1 MSNIYTLG
9 LNPKQAS
16 WLMTT
21 HMFPF
26 LLVAF
31 CTCRE
36 SYDLASPNWK
46 ELQRWEN
53 NYIVIMESRHMCLT
67 WRSATAWKTR
77 DVVSPTHQTIIHLNV
92 ILMMDNFMSL
102 HNQRSKLISA
112 NKLNQQELSNKELW
126 RNWNHQGFA
135 RRVLYMT
142 RIKISNYSG
151 TSVTYYP
158 SQLKLSSKVT
168 HNMHISLV

>member
-1 MSNIYTLG
+1 MMRLNGSHPWVINTLCG
-9 LNPKQAS
+9 FSSLNPKQAS

-77 DVVSPTHQTIIHLNV
+77 DAVSPTYQTILKFT
-92 ILMMDNFMSL
+92 LMWCCWWWT
-102 HNQRSKLISA
+102 ISC
-112 NKLNQQELSNKELW
+112 Q
-126 RNWNHQGFA
+126 FI
-135 RRVLYMT
+135 T
-142 RIKISNYSG
+142 RDPNSYQPINEIN
-151 TSVTYYP
+151 
-158 SQLKLSSKVT
+158 
-168 HNMHISLV
+168 

>member
-1 MSNIYTLG
+1 MMRLNGSHPWVINTLCG
-9 LNPKQAS
+9 FSSLNPKQAS

-77 DVVSPTHQTIIHLNV
+77 DAVSPTYQTILKFT
-92 ILMMDNFMSL
+92 LMWCCWWWT
-102 HNQRSKLISA
+102 ISC
-112 NKLNQQELSNKELW
+112 Q
-126 RNWNHQGFA
+126 FI
-135 RRVLYMT
+135 T
-142 RIKISNYSG
+142 RDPNSYQPIN
-151 TSVTYYP
+151 
-158 SQLKLSSKVT
+158 
-168 HNMHISLV
+168 